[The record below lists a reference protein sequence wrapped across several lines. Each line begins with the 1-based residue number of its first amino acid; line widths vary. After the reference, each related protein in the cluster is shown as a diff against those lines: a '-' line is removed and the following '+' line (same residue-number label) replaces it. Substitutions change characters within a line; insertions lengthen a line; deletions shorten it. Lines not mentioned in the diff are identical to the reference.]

1 MSGLSSLQVTNQ
13 VYLSQFCVQ
22 QGIPLSL
29 SLLCWIVLSRICW
42 SLSPCYLWMWPH
54 LESVLVDVIKL
65 RWGCKGIGCLP
76 FQWWVSSLDKG
87 RGDLDTD
94 TNRENVVRQPKQR
107 LEWCSCKMRNT
118 KDIWLLLKARK
129 KQVNILPWNLQ
140 MEQSPADD
148 FAFSL
153 LAFRTVRGYIS
164 VVLCSPA
171 CGTFYDSPRK
181 LINSSLFCLALV
193 LHFYLASAS
202 QASSVARF
210 GSWGRHTDRSEA
222 TCLCNLN
229 VPFSSVQTSS
239 RMYLFHYN
247 YFYTHRTSSFGYL
260 AVEGDAGPLWYMLT
274 CWVLVRHSSM

>member
-1 MSGLSSLQVTNQ
+1 MGINFRHKNLHSYKSICSHFPRPLTLNFKSHSSQASHQFSRQHIHPDLMSGLSSLQVTNQ

-54 LESVLVDVIKL
+54 LESVLGDVIKL

-140 MEQSPADD
+140 ME
-148 FAFSL
+148 
-153 LAFRTVRGYIS
+153 
-164 VVLCSPA
+164 
-171 CGTFYDSPRK
+171 
-181 LINSSLFCLALV
+181 
-193 LHFYLASAS
+193 
-202 QASSVARF
+202 
-210 GSWGRHTDRSEA
+210 
-222 TCLCNLN
+222 
-229 VPFSSVQTSS
+229 
-239 RMYLFHYN
+239 
-247 YFYTHRTSSFGYL
+247 
-260 AVEGDAGPLWYMLT
+260 
-274 CWVLVRHSSM
+274 